1 MSGNFPNLCRH
12 RPGYLG
18 KPVNVK
24 KIILVQKELAQN
36 RNAPLPEGFLEFLHR
51 CNGISYDGAGIFG
64 IAPEGR
70 IFLDIV
76 PANQMSPFS
85 GCPELVILGCDE
97 FDYLAYN
104 AECHPKLFL
113 SLHPISPL
121 KSGRS
126 GAVLHL
132 RSKAEGE

>member
-1 MSGNFPNLCRH
+1 MNRLFERLRKI

-18 KPVNVK
+18 KPVNVQ
-24 KIILVQKELAQN
+24 KIILAQKELAQN

-85 GCPELVILGCDE
+85 GRPELVYSAATNSTIWLTMP
-97 FDYLAYN
+97 N
-104 AECHPKLFL
+104 AGGIK
-113 SLHPISPL
+113 SLTKKIW
-121 KSGRS
+121 KC
-126 GAVLHL
+126 
-132 RSKAEGE
+132 

>member
-1 MSGNFPNLCRH
+1 MNRLFERLRKI

-24 KIILVQKELAQN
+24 KIILAQKELAQN
-36 RNAPLPEGFLEFLHR
+36 RNAPLPKGFLEFLHR

-104 AECHPKLFL
+104 AECRRYQIIDKEDLEVLEEYSDIEPAI
-113 SLHPISPL
+113 LHIL
-121 KSGRS
+121 KI
-126 GAVLHL
+126 
-132 RSKAEGE
+132 